1 MSNVL
6 CKVRRSSSMKVSR
19 FDIIKKL
26 IRKEYKKERPTS
38 IQMLEVIRKYD
49 LQRYKSDGKKR
60 SREAMTRAIAKAVK
74 SLQ

>member
-1 MSNVL
+1 
-6 CKVRRSSSMKVSR
+6 MKVSR
-19 FDIIKKL
+19 FDVIKKL

-38 IQMLEVIRKYD
+38 AQQLEVIHKYD
-49 LQRYKSDGKKR
+49 LQRYTKGGKKR

>member
-1 MSNVL
+1 
-6 CKVRRSSSMKVSR
+6 MKVSR

-38 IQMLEVIRKYD
+38 HQMLEVIRKYD
-49 LQRYKSDGKKR
+49 LQRYRSDGKKR
-60 SREAMTRAIAKAVK
+60 SREVMTKAIAKAVK

>member
-19 FDIIKKL
+19 FDVIKKL
-26 IRKEYKKERPTS
+26 IKKEYKNKRPSS
-38 IQMLEVIRKYD
+38 IEMLEVIRKYD

-60 SREAMTRAIAKAVK
+60 SREAMTKAIAKAYK
-74 SLQ
+74 SL

>member
-1 MSNVL
+1 
-6 CKVRRSSSMKVSR
+6 MKVSR
-19 FDIIKKL
+19 FDVIKKL

-38 IQMLEVIRKYD
+38 AQQLEVIHKYD
-49 LQRYKSDGKKR
+49 LQRNTKGGKKR

>member
-1 MSNVL
+1 MRAGRTAV
-6 CKVRRSSSMKVSR
+6 VSR
-19 FDIIKKL
+19 FDVIKKL

-38 IQMLEVIRKYD
+38 AQQLEVIHKYD
-49 LQRYKSDGKKR
+49 LQKYTKGGKKR